1 MIGRNKRVDRGSLFS
16 CGPELTASVP
26 RLLRQDLKPLG
37 LFAVEL
43 AASVTGDSQPIDGK
57 PVAYVCRNRTC
68 DAPPTIVEALRERCS
83 T

>member
-1 MIGRNKRVDRGSLFS
+1 MMGRNKRVDRGSLFFW
-16 CGPELTASVP
+16 GPELSASVP
-26 RLLRQDLKPLG
+26 CLLRQGLRPLD

-57 PVAYVCRNRTC
+57 PAYVCGNRTC
-68 DAPPTIVEALRERCS
+68 DAPLIPVEALRERCA